1 LLLSQAR
8 PETTVVNPQL
18 KVPSTH
24 FNFRIGLGIPNGDFA
39 ADDDGIA
46 KSGVMLEADLTKL
59 LGNDFYLNFSI
70 KRQSNDINRQ
80 IINDDFKTQFQQQ
93 GISGLTITTTSIPWR
108 VTSFMM
114 GFGTISSINGNDIVL
129 MTRFSLGYAD
139 VNSPEIRTTIRDQF
153 NNGDQIIFQNDN
165 SGSFAFQLGL
175 GLKINVS
182 KETDILLSTD
192 YFNTQAK
199 FSNVGVL
206 VNGTKVISQNFEQ
219 NISILAISLGIA
231 FKLD

>member
-1 LLLSQAR
+1 
-8 PETTVVNPQL
+8 
-18 KVPSTH
+18 
-24 FNFRIGLGIPNGDFA
+24 
-39 ADDDGIA
+39 
-46 KSGVMLEADLTKL
+46 
-59 LGNDFYLNFSI
+59 
-70 KRQSNDINRQ
+70 
-80 IINDDFKTQFQQQ
+80 
-93 GISGLTITTTSIPWR
+93 
-108 VTSFMM
+108 MM
-114 GFGTISSINGNDIVL
+114 GFGTISSINGNDIAL

-231 FKLD
+231 FKLN